1 MDDTTWHCEDP
12 KIMQNILNDTTLLY
26 KLNNIEVNPTKSDL
40 LHIKSKNSKIQLPIF
55 TFNNLIITPRKPEDI
70 IRYLGIFYDGN
81 GSSKPTL
88 DTILNKIK
96 NFFIL
101 IRYKKITPSQ
111 ISSLFN
117 LILQPSLEYLLQ
129 ITPIHKNTQ
138 QKLSCLFTIQTKK
151 MLALTKNTNNITLT
165 NPLSFNLPTL
175 NNIIQKV
182 SASNIEHIFTSNS
195 LLKNIRIS
203 HIKS

>member
-1 MDDTTWHCEDP
+1 
-12 KIMQNILNDTTLLY
+12 MQNILNDTTLLY

-40 LHIKSKNSKIQLPIF
+40 LHIKPKNSKTQLPIF
-55 TFNNLIITPRKPEDI
+55 TFNNLIITPRKAEDI

-88 DTILNKIK
+88 DTIFNKIE
-96 NFFIL
+96 NFFML
-101 IRYKKITPSQ
+101 IKYKKITPSQ

-129 ITPIHKNTQ
+129 ITPIHKSTQ
-138 QKLSCLFTIQTKK
+138 LKLSRLFTIQTKK
-151 MLALTKNTNNITLT
+151 MLALAKNTNNITLT

-182 SASNIEHIFTSNS
+182 SASNIERIFNTSPI
-195 LLKNIRIS
+195 LKNIGLLR
-203 HIKS
+203 IKSWLTKI